1 MIVIID
7 LVGDDEDIVIMDEPV
22 VIKREY
28 SAEEIRRIEFE
39 ILQPALQ
46 IVPVTQHSKGCF

>member
-7 LVGDDEDIVIMDEPV
+7 LVGDDEDIVIMDDPV
-22 VIKREY
+22 VSKREY

-39 ILQPALQ
+39 ILQPTLQ
-46 IVPVTQHSKGCF
+46 IIPVTQNSKVCF